1 MGIDVALM
9 EVSQQ
14 GTSPRRRRVRQRAVV
29 IDRDDFFVSICRGS
43 GKPMLSRADP
53 YGDLVLTQSEM
64 DQFIAEIKSLIS
76 ESGVLN
82 VDRLRQIVDLASK
95 CRDDPN
101 SELHLQ
107 GD

>member
-14 GTSPRRRRVRQRAVV
+14 GTSPRRRRLRQRAVV
-29 IDRDDFFVSICRGS
+29 IDRDDFFATICRGS

-64 DQFIAEIKSLIS
+64 DQFIGEVKSLIS
-76 ESGVLN
+76 GLDLSN
-82 VDRLRQIVDLASK
+82 VDRLRQIVELASK
-95 CRDDPN
+95 CRDNPN
-101 SELHLQ
+101 TELYLQ